1 MPRILHGQVIP
12 VNTVEVA
19 ADILGGPESAIAQ
32 EVQQALK
39 DDLRAFAFLFPAL
52 QNDPNNL
59 LPETPD
65 TRDHLVLL
73 GQTMRDP
80 GPSDETNPGESKKGP
95 PPPLDFIAQLNAG
108 PLTDLCISSGGA
120 TCIQV
125 LPMDSSTSATG
136 SSNSFAIFRGSF
148 FQGQS
153 TEIDEKS

>member
-12 VNTVEVA
+12 VNTIEVA

-39 DDLRAFAFLFPAL
+39 DDLRAFGFLFPAL

-80 GPSDETNPGESKKGP
+80 GPSDETNPGESTIPVIYTYFGQFVDHDVTLEAASA
-95 PPPLDFIAQLNAG
+95 PLPSLLAQNLT
-108 PLTDLCISSGGA
+108 PLSVAAI
-120 TCIQV
+120 
-125 LPMDSSTSATG
+125 TG
-136 SSNSFAIFRGSF
+136 
-148 FQGQS
+148 
-153 TEIDEKS
+153 